1 MSEERI
7 LCASTTYVKALDERG
22 PGNASHKYQVYCSD
36 GSLLDSPITFQTG
49 PIQEEGVNGVQ
60 NEDLLMIVIDRLIG
74 FQTGDYACDEN
85 EEALRHLISAAS
97 ILQLRTAKR
106 KARGVEGKSEK

>member
-1 MSEERI
+1 MSKERI
-7 LCASTTYVKALDERG
+7 LCESETYVVARDERG
-22 PGNASHKYQVYCSD
+22 PGHANHVYEVMRGQNTVLSR
-36 GSLLDSPITFQTG
+36 IEFQKG
-49 PIQEEGVNGVQ
+49 PIQEGGVNGVQ

-74 FQTGDYACDEN
+74 FQTGDFACDEN
-85 EEALRHLISAAS
+85 EEALRHLIQAAS